1 MRRLPIFR
9 GGVLGLIT
17 VLLFEVANTAFG
29 DWLIALVFTGTV
41 SITLFSVFHRPSSSP
56 RYFHTPRR

>member
-17 VLLFEVANTAFG
+17 FLLFDVANTAFG
-29 DWLIALVFTGTV
+29 DWPIALVFTGTV
-41 SITLFSVFHRPSSSP
+41 SITLFSVFHHRSGSP
-56 RYFHTPRR
+56 RHFQTPRR